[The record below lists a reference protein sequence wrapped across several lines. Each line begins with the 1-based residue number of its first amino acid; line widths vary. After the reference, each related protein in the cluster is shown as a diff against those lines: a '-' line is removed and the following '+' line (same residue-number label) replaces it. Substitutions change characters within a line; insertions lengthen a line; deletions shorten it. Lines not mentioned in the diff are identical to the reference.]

1 MVERSE
7 QVSILACSG
16 CLCLEVLTASMR
28 GRALRAGQ
36 YLGSLRLSVFGGFNS
51 FHAW

>member
-1 MVERSE
+1 MVERSD
-7 QVSILACSG
+7 QVSILARSG
-16 CLCLEVLTASMR
+16 RLCLVVLTASMR